1 MKLNETIKLK
11 EDPVQGEMITE
22 ALRVSKSEMERSV
35 KINQRDFRVGVEY
48 EFHLNRGTVE
58 LTRADSNAGSA
69 AQSMAE
75 EELERRIRDSL
86 TPLARI
92 TSFMMDVFDDGNDF
106 VNALEGEE
114 DGYSDLTPE
123 QKLMKFAK
131 TINSTKLGFQ
141 SVVLGDP
148 IFEQGL
154 DSDIVSGL
162 KDLYNAPINAADYQ
176 QVIQF
181 MRQNESMIESLLDEL
196 DNIGM
201 GENWSMNLHRL
212 VREVE
217 DSDWYSDELDA
228 EATAA
233 LDVLSDTMGGEDEG
247 NVEYVRET
255 LPRGLMSGIQSI
267 ELDSDSSVPDGA
279 EVITKPLIP
288 DDAFDFMNVMFEY
301 IKEHGSTSMQTGL
314 HINISHRSFTQG
326 TPPDPLKIIALMDT
340 DFFQDATNVK
350 KHTKYPQRNHLVE
363 QLTASISNPSTLRSI
378 ARGYLDN
385 GLAGM
390 EDMMKHVMVRGVKYR
405 SVNWTH
411 FLQNYDPATKRIEF
425 RFFGP
430 SSNVGYEDRYN
441 EIVNDIKFILYV
453 INAVANSSYK
463 PEVYYRG
470 LYRILDRAAR
480 RTSYSGFNEVLQ
492 DERKNL

>member
-1 MKLNETIKLK
+1 MKLRETIKLK

-22 ALRVSKSEMERSV
+22 ALRVSRSEMERSV

-58 LTRADSNAGSA
+58 LTRADSSAGSA

-92 TSFMMDVFDDGNDF
+92 TSFMMDVFDDGTDF

-114 DGYSDLTPE
+114 DEYSDLTPE

-154 DSDIVSGL
+154 GSDIVRGL
-162 KDLYNAPINAADYQ
+162 KVLYRSPINASDYQ
-176 QVIQF
+176 SVIQF
-181 MRQNESMIESLLDEL
+181 MRQNESMIESLFDEL

-201 GENWSMNLHRL
+201 SGNWSMNLNRL
-212 VREVE
+212 IREVE

-228 EATAA
+228 ESTAA
-233 LDVLSDTMGGEDEG
+233 LDVLSDTMDGGDGG
-247 NVEYVRET
+247 NVEYVRGT
-255 LPRGLMSGIQSI
+255 LPRGLMSGIQNI
-267 ELDSDSSVPDGA
+267 ELDSSVPDGA
-279 EVITKPLIP
+279 EVITKPLLP
-288 DDAFDFMNVMFEY
+288 DDAFDFMNAMFEY

-326 TPPDPLKIIALMDT
+326 TLPDPLKIIALMDV
-340 DFFQDATNVK
+340 DFFQDATN
-350 KHTKYPQRNHLVE
+350 
-363 QLTASISNPSTLRSI
+363 
-378 ARGYLDN
+378 
-385 GLAGM
+385 
-390 EDMMKHVMVRGVKYR
+390 
-405 SVNWTH
+405 
-411 FLQNYDPATKRIEF
+411 
-425 RFFGP
+425 
-430 SSNVGYEDRYN
+430 
-441 EIVNDIKFILYV
+441 
-453 INAVANSSYK
+453 
-463 PEVYYRG
+463 
-470 LYRILDRAAR
+470 
-480 RTSYSGFNEVLQ
+480 
-492 DERKNL
+492 